1 MTNFNKAE
9 EAAFEAD
16 KARQGRMEA
25 RERGQE
31 DHLVQEG
38 EFDGTSMARNT
49 FKVSCK
55 CEFHVLC
62 TYLHKRYPSPARNG
76 DRLNHKCLKGAFKDT
91 IGCAK
96 LLFGD
101 LLRFVMMH
109 RFLGPAS

>member
-62 TYLHKRYPSPARNG
+62 TYTKDIPVQPGMVTGSIISALKLPSKT
-76 DRLNHKCLKGAFKDT
+76 L
-91 IGCAK
+91 
-96 LLFGD
+96 
-101 LLRFVMMH
+101 
-109 RFLGPAS
+109 

>member
-49 FKVSCK
+49 FKVS
-55 CEFHVLC
+55 
-62 TYLHKRYPSPARNG
+62 
-76 DRLNHKCLKGAFKDT
+76 FK
-91 IGCAK
+91 A
-96 LLFGD
+96 LLYTKVSQSKPG
-101 LLRFVMMH
+101 LSAYEVTMK
-109 RFLGPAS
+109 